1 MAGEASKR
9 SLIDHFSALKDP
21 RQAWKVIYPLPEIL
35 LLVLCATLAG
45 AEDFVE
51 ARLWGVKNLD
61 FLRRFL
67 PFKDGLPSHDTLN
80 DVINAL
86 APPLFKTCFVTCF
99 VTWVEGLR
107 ATEPDLVAIDGKTS
121 RRTHNRAKGREPLHL
136 VSAWAARQRLV
147 LGQEATNA
155 KSNEITAIPRLLER
169 LALTGALVTLD
180 AMGCQTKIAEAI
192 QAKGADYLIA
202 VKDNWPNLH
211 GEIERYFEA
220 PPDSLDRHA
229 TTDGDHGRIEI
240 RRHVVSHDVAWLSTD
255 CRFPGEPRFPGRT
268 ALSRPGGHRPGRGRG
283 RAGRQDD
290 PRAPV
295 LSLVGS
301 SRCPDLRPCGS
312 RPLGHCEPAAL
323 GHGRGLPRRPRPLAH
338 GSRPREHG
346 HRQTH
351 GHEPRPTGHP
361 NHQPQKPPQA
371 RRMGPRLPRNP
382 HPTGSLNFFK
392 RFPCTTSP
400 NDPACPDSAALQ
412 RA

>member
-86 APPLFKTCFVTCF
+86 DPPLFKTCF

-229 TTDGDHGRIEI
+229 TTDGDHGRIEV

-255 CRFPGEPRFPGRT
+255 HRFPGEPRFPGLAAIALVEAEVERGGKTTLARRYYLSSALLDAPTFARAVRAHWGIENRLHWVMDVVFHDDLARLRT
-268 ALSRPGGHRPGRGRG
+268 
-283 RAGRQDD
+283 
-290 PRAPV
+290 
-295 LSLVGS
+295 
-301 SRCPDLRPCGS
+301 
-312 RPLGHCEPAAL
+312 
-323 GHGRGLPRRPRPLAH
+323 GHGPENMAIVKHMAMNLVQQATPTTSLKNRRKLA
-338 GSRPREHG
+338 GWDPGYLETLI
-346 HRQTH
+346 RQT
-351 GHEPRPTGHP
+351 
-361 NHQPQKPPQA
+361 A
-371 RRMGPRLPRNP
+371 
-382 HPTGSLNFFK
+382 
-392 RFPCTTSP
+392 
-400 NDPACPDSAALQ
+400 
-412 RA
+412 

>member
-1 MAGEASKR
+1 MAEEASKR

-21 RQAWKVIYPLPEIL
+21 RQAWKVIYPLPEIM

-51 ARLWGVKNLD
+51 ARLWGMKNLD

-86 APPLFKTCFVTCF
+86 DPALFKTCF

-169 LALTGALVTLD
+169 LALAGALVTLD

-211 GEIERYFEA
+211 GEIKRYFEA

-229 TTDGDHGRIEI
+229 TTDGDHGRIEV

-255 CRFPGEPRFPGRT
+255 RRFPGEPRFPGLAAIALVEAEVERGGKTTLARRYYLSSALLDART
-268 ALSRPGGHRPGRGRG
+268 FA
-283 RAGRQDD
+283 RAVRAHWGVENRLHWVMDVVFHDD
-290 PRAPV
+290 LAR
-295 LSLVGS
+295 
-301 SRCPDLRPCGS
+301 LRT
-312 RPLGHCEPAAL
+312 
-323 GHGRGLPRRPRPLAH
+323 GHGPENMAIVKHMAMNLVQQATPTTSLKNRRKLA
-338 GSRPREHG
+338 GWDPGYLETLI
-346 HRQTH
+346 RQT
-351 GHEPRPTGHP
+351 
-361 NHQPQKPPQA
+361 A
-371 RRMGPRLPRNP
+371 
-382 HPTGSLNFFK
+382 
-392 RFPCTTSP
+392 
-400 NDPACPDSAALQ
+400 
-412 RA
+412 